1 MTTVVEPYDFDED
14 FEDKIVALVLR
25 DVQFNIRTQGLI
37 NPEYI
42 RNMAGSALVGLVN
55 TYWSKY
61 KSLPSRP
68 VLKRLLDISI
78 AKKRI
83 REDMREDIEAAIE
96 NADTTDISDRD
107 FVVDE
112 VASFAKH
119 QAIINAIGKSVDIIG
134 DRRFDEVEREM
145 KAAFLVGANEGSEGH
160 DALDDIDERVR
171 RRKEVASGVIKPGIT
186 TGCPEL
192 DARLSAKGFGRKEL
206 SVLLGPAK
214 RGKSF
219 GLLNFAASAQ
229 LAGFNVLFITLENS
243 IEVTMDRYDAFI
255 SQIKTAE
262 IEEQIDEVADLVRER
277 LEDVEGRLKVEKFP
291 IGRFSPADLRRLLE
305 KYRSQGIIFDEIV
318 VDYWCIMQA
327 SAPSGDAIEDSKSI
341 GQELRA
347 IAEDEDAAM
356 VTAIQSNR
364 EGFKAHTAT
373 AEHAAEDFNKVRLAD
388 VMFSI
393 NADDDEK
400 AAGEARIYMAA
411 VRNME
416 GGYVLNIKQD
426 LSRATFIKRVVGSGG
441 V

>member
-1 MTTVVEPYDFDED
+1 MPVLAPYDFDED
-14 FEDKIVALVLR
+14 FEKKIVALVLR
-25 DVQFNIRTQGLI
+25 DPTFNVRTQGLI
-37 NPEYI
+37 EAGYI
-42 RNMAGSALVGLVN
+42 NNLAGSAIVGLVN
-55 TYWSKY
+55 SYWQKY
-61 KSLPSRP
+61 KSLPSR
-68 VLKRLLDISI
+68 VVFNRLLDISVS
-78 AKKRI
+78 KKRL
-83 REDMREDIEAAIE
+83 REDLREEIDTALIELDAV
-96 NADTTDISDRD
+96 DLSDRD
-107 FVVDE
+107 FVVEE

-145 KAAFLVGANEGSEGH
+145 KQAFLVGANEGSEGH
-160 DALDDIDERVR
+160 DAAADIALRAR
-171 RRKEVASGVIKPGIT
+171 RRKDTAAGIIKAGIT

-192 DARLSAKGFGRKEL
+192 DARLSAKGFGRGEL

-219 GLLNFAASAQ
+219 GLLNFAAGAY
-229 LAGFNVLFITLENS
+229 LAGYNVLFVTLENS
-243 IEVTMDRYDAFI
+243 IEVTTDRFDAFI

-262 IEEQIDEVADLVRER
+262 LEDNADDVAEIVADR
-277 LEDVEGRLKVEKFP
+277 LDGLTNYLKFEKFP
-291 IGRFSPADLRRLLE
+291 IGRFSPADLQRLIE
-305 KYRSQGIIFDEIV
+305 KYRSQGIVFDEIV
-318 VDYWCIMQA
+318 VDYWCIMRA
-327 SAPSGDAIEDSKSI
+327 SAPSGDSIEDSKSI

-347 IAEDEDAAM
+347 IAEDENAAM

-364 EGFKAHTAT
+364 DGFKAHTAG

-416 GGYVLNIKQD
+416 GGYTLNIKQD
-426 LSRATFIKRVVGSGG
+426 LSRATFIKAVTGRGAV
-441 V
+441 